1 MNVVTVIRTNGERT
15 AAVCERLVREQA
27 DEVHVIAIKPFTAAV
42 IRCFEIG
49 LESGADWLMT
59 VDADVLVRPGAV
71 RELWAYMHRM
81 RPAVCH
87 YQGTILDK
95 LSMSERV
102 AGPRMWRVSALE
114 QLLPLVED
122 AIRVES
128 NVLQRAK
135 KLGWRSELL
144 SEFNAGVHD
153 YEQYYRDLYRKAK
166 VHSIK
171 FASWGQAIVPKWR
184 RGDLDLQ
191 AAYAGWYGLPWT
203 EEEKDPLPNDW
214 RPDWTA
220 LK

>member
-42 IRCFEIG
+42 VRCFEIG

-59 VDADVLVRPGAV
+59 VDADVLVRPGAI
-71 RELWAYMHRM
+71 RELWAYAGSM
-81 RPAVCH
+81 RPAVCE
-87 YQGTILDK
+87 YQGLILDR
-95 LSMSERV
+95 LAMTERV

-114 QLLPLVED
+114 QLLPLVTD

-128 NVLQRAK
+128 HVLQCAK
-135 KLGWRSELL
+135 KLGWRSEIL

-171 FASWGQAIVPKWR
+171 FAGWGQSTVPAWR
-184 RGDLDLQ
+184 HGDLDLQ
-191 AAYAGWYGLPWT
+191 AAYAGWYGLSWT